1 MFKEEKILIR
11 LSLLLLLLLS
21 TTLYFGQSEVIYY
34 WLSFFGLNT
43 VQAIEFAENIFLV
56 ENGLFPEKFNI
67 YMGILGYIFSFNL
80 IIILRILVKPKR
92 KHVIFSGVSLLTMG
106 FIEMFLMDIS
116 VIGWL
121 AGPMLMIAGFLL
133 YRKSRLF
140 F

>member
-21 TTLYFGQSEVIYY
+21 TTLYFGQSEVINY

-43 VQAIEFAENIFLV
+43 IQAIEFVENLFLV
-56 ENGLFPEKFNI
+56 ENGLFPSKFNM
-67 YMGILGYIFSFNL
+67 YMGILGYLFSFNL
-80 IIILRILVKPKR
+80 VVILRILVKPKR
-92 KHVIFSGVSLLTMG
+92 KHVIFSGVLLLTMG

-133 YRKSRLF
+133 YRKSRLIF
-140 F
+140 

>member
-21 TTLYFGQSEVIYY
+21 TTLYFGQSEVINY

-43 VQAIEFAENIFLV
+43 IQAIKFVENLFLV
-56 ENGLFPEKFNI
+56 ENGLFPSKFNM
-67 YMGILGYIFSFNL
+67 YMGILGYLFSVNL
-80 IIILRILVKPKR
+80 IILLRILVKPKR
-92 KHVIFSGVSLLTMG
+92 KHVIFAGVSLLTMG

-121 AGPMLMIAGFLL
+121 VGPMLMIAGFLL

>member
-11 LSLLLLLLLS
+11 LSLLLLLALS
-21 TTLYFGQSEVIYY
+21 TTLYFGQSEVIYS
-34 WLSFFGLNT
+34 WLSFFGLNSP
-43 VQAIEFAENIFLV
+43 QAIKFVENLFLI
-56 ENGLFPEKFNI
+56 ENGLFSDDLNR
-67 YMGILGYIFSFNL
+67 YMGILGYLFSLNL
-80 IIILRILVKPKR
+80 VVLLRILSKPKR
-92 KHVIFSGVSLLTMG
+92 KHVIFAGVSLLLMG

-121 AGPMLMIAGFLL
+121 VGPMMMIAGFLM